1 MLFDSLS
8 KRHLGQPGITEHVN
22 HHVTLK
28 ILTDESIWQFCA
40 MVTKNATMHG
50 GGGASHGEKQHGRIV
65 QFLECPF
72 VENGY
77 F

>member
-1 MLFDSLS
+1 MNPFGSF
-8 KRHLGQPGITEHVN
+8 V
-22 HHVTLK
+22 
-28 ILTDESIWQFCA
+28 A

-72 VENGY
+72 VENDHFLIFIGARILFY
-77 F
+77 ALPTDTKFCSSVTG